1 MLLARSGELLINEV
15 APRPH
20 NSGHFTIEARVTCQ
34 FEQRIRAV
42 MGLPLG
48 NTDPLRHAAMINV
61 LGRSGRGPA

>member
-1 MLLARSGELLINEV
+1 MFLARSGELLINEF

-48 NTDPLRHAAMINV
+48 NNDRCLLSPCRSATSTDD
-61 LGRSGRGPA
+61 